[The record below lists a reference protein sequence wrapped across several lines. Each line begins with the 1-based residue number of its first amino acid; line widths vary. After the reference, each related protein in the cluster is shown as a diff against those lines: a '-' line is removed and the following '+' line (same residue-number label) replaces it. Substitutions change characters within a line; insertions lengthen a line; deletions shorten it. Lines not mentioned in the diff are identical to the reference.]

1 MFRSMAGAGVVVMV
15 GIILAGLLVTV
26 GGITDQTAVAAGVDQ
41 TVTGQTITGVLKVET
56 GDEFYIIRDE
66 TGTERVLRRSSDP
79 QASEAGLKI
88 GDKIET
94 VENTDGRVSSIK
106 RMQTDA
112 GALKERLSGRK

>member
-1 MFRSMAGAGVVVMV
+1 MAGVGLVAMVV
-15 GIILAGLLVTV
+15 IIVAGLFVT
-26 GGITDQTAVAAGVDQ
+26 GSSTDQTAVAAGFDQ

-66 TGTERVLRRSSDP
+66 TGNERVLRRSPDP
-79 QASEAGLKI
+79 QASESGLKL

-94 VENTDGRVSSIK
+94 IENTDGRVSSIK

-112 GALKERLSGRK
+112 GALKERLSGLR